1 MKTVSTK
8 LENRI
13 HDKFLELCNN
23 EGKCQSEFLR
33 DMIETLCEDC
43 SDDNEPLAH
52 TDLEVEDVKP
62 EPVTNEPAVM
72 AHGKIYD
79 DDGNLVGTF

>member
-13 HDKFLELCNN
+13 HDKFLELCND

-43 SDDNEPLAH
+43 SDEDNRPPTPQDLDMELPL
-52 TDLEVEDVKP
+52 KP
-62 EPVTNEPAVM
+62 TVTVVDA
-72 AHGKIYD
+72 
-79 DDGNLVGTF
+79 